1 MTEAAPQRLSAEA
14 AAFVQN
20 VREMGTAFQASR
32 VLLTAVEL
40 ELFTVLHDE
49 RRTSHEVAE
58 ALGTN
63 PRATDRLMNALV
75 ALGLLHKRNGWF
87 SNTSFGAQFLVKG
100 KPDYLAGLAHS
111 NNLWDTWS
119 ALTDA
124 VREGK
129 PPEVRRVSERHE
141 QWLRAFIAAM
151 HWRARQVAPTVVGLI
166 DLKGVSRVLDVGGGS
181 GAFSMEFV
189 RARSGVT
196 AVVFDLPQ
204 VVPLSRGYIQAAGF
218 GAQVEVVAGDYT
230 HDELGRGFDLA
241 FLSSI
246 VHSNSSDANRHL
258 IRKAADALN
267 PGGRVVVLDSLMNED
282 RSGPLA
288 SALFAINMLVGTEAG
303 DTYTAS
309 EVHAWMI
316 DAGLADISRVDTPF
330 GTTLMIGRGHG

>member
-1 MTEAAPQRLSAEA
+1 MTDEAPRQLPADA

-20 VREMGTAFQASR
+20 VREMGVAFQASR

-58 ALGTN
+58 SLGAD
-63 PRATDRLMNALV
+63 PRATNRLMNALV
-75 ALGLLHKRNGWF
+75 ALGLLKKRDGSF
-87 SNTSFGAQFLVKG
+87 SNTPHGAQFLVKG
-100 KPDYLAGLAHS
+100 KPDYMAGLAHS
-111 NNLWDTWS
+111 NNVWDTWS

-129 PPEVRRVSERHE
+129 PPEVRRVGERQE
-141 QWLRAFIAAM
+141 QWLRTFIAAM
-151 HWRARQVAPTVVGLI
+151 HWRAHQVAPAIVRLI

-204 VVPLSRGYIQAAGF
+204 VVPLSRSYIQSAGF
-218 GAQVEVVAGDYT
+218 SAQVEVVAGDYT
-230 HDELGRGFDLA
+230 HDELGRGFDLV
-241 FLSSI
+241 FLSAV
-246 VHSNSSDANRHL
+246 VHSNSSDTNRHL

-267 PGGRVVVLDSLMNED
+267 PGGRVAVLDWLMSED
-282 RSGPLA
+282 RSGPPA
-288 SALFAINMLVGTEAG
+288 SALFAINMLVGTESG

-309 EVHAWMI
+309 EIHAWMI
-316 DAGLADISRVDTPF
+316 DAGLIDVSRIDTPF
-330 GTTLMIGRGHG
+330 GTSLLVGRGHR